1 MEFRRESEASVRCHA
16 YARHLPHG
24 YGDDS
29 RVEHSSLWST
39 APIFSF
45 LASCCRIRFRGTVFM
60 QTAVISQKGVP
71 FSYARFST
79 SAGGISYYAA
89 KV

>member
-1 MEFRRESEASVRCHA
+1 MRMLGIYRMIMGMIAALSTSV
-16 YARHLPHG
+16 
-24 YGDDS
+24 
-29 RVEHSSLWST
+29 LWTT
-39 APIFSF
+39 ATIFSF

-60 QTAVISQKGVP
+60 QTAAISQKGVP